1 MKDPRF
7 FEGVDPAELAGTYG
21 TPLYIYNERVF
32 RTRCRE
38 MKNLV
43 SYPNFRVNY
52 SVKANSN
59 LTLLKIAH
67 EEGLLADAMSPG
79 EIFVEEQAGFLPEEI
94 FYISNNVSAS
104 EMAYA
109 VERGITVSIDSL
121 SQLERFGK
129 NFPGAAVSLRINSGV
144 GAGHSAKVVT
154 GGKLTKFAITPHQL
168 DEVRAIIQ
176 KYGIRLA
183 GLNQHIGSFFLE
195 KEIYLEG
202 VHALLDI
209 AKDFPD
215 LDFIDLGG
223 GFGMPYD
230 QTTQSRLDLEQ
241 LGKALD
247 EVFNSFA
254 ASYGKKI
261 LFKIEPGRY
270 ISAESGILM
279 GTVEAI
285 KENAGR
291 LYCGTD
297 LGFNTLI
304 RPMLYEAYHQIET
317 WPPRPEAE
325 IHPYT
330 VVGNIC
336 ESGDILA
343 KDRPLPDMQEDDLVL
358 VHDAGAY
365 GFSMASNYNNR
376 LRPAEVLISADG
388 SVRLIRRRD
397 TLEDLIR
404 NFP

>member
-129 NFPGAAVSLRINSGV
+129 NFPRAAVSLRINSGV

-168 DEVRAIIQ
+168 DEVRAIYSDCIVEE
-176 KYGIRLA
+176 GSVDPALA
-183 GLNQHIGSFFLE
+183 
-195 KEIYLEG
+195 
-202 VHALLDI
+202 
-209 AKDFPD
+209 
-215 LDFIDLGG
+215 
-223 GFGMPYD
+223 
-230 QTTQSRLDLEQ
+230 
-241 LGKALD
+241 
-247 EVFNSFA
+247 
-254 ASYGKKI
+254 
-261 LFKIEPGRY
+261 
-270 ISAESGILM
+270 
-279 GTVEAI
+279 
-285 KENAGR
+285 
-291 LYCGTD
+291 TD
-297 LGFNTLI
+297 LGDYAF
-304 RPMLYEAYHQIET
+304 
-317 WPPRPEAE
+317 
-325 IHPYT
+325 
-330 VVGNIC
+330 
-336 ESGDILA
+336 LA
-343 KDRPLPDMQEDDLVL
+343 RLPSMDHVNAFFDRVL
-358 VHDAGAY
+358 EERGE
-365 GFSMASNYNNR
+365 N
-376 LRPAEVLISADG
+376 
-388 SVRLIRRRD
+388 
-397 TLEDLIR
+397 
-404 NFP
+404 